1 MKDILKNA
9 KFGDLFETRCG
20 LTAVYVGNY
29 NDGSAHLLYIENVG
43 IASYRSENDGMCD
56 TSYYDITGRYTEPE
70 ADHNL
75 QGWQAAFISDTLR
88 NAATYIGIVKG
99 RFKNDSEKANDI
111 ITRIK
116 RCTGMLKL

>member
-1 MKDILKNA
+1 MNDILKDA

-29 NDGSAHLLYIENVG
+29 GGVHRLYVENAGLTHYLDG
-43 IASYRSENDGMCD
+43 NDGMCD
-56 TSYYDITGRYTEPE
+56 TSYYDIIGRYTEPE
-70 ADHNL
+70 VDHNL
-75 QGWQAAFISDTLR
+75 RGWQAAFISDTLK